1 LALTDVASNIDLDNQ
16 TDVEFD
22 YDLINKITA
31 DLTQKEIELIICHN
45 DYIQELN
52 KEYRGIDKPT
62 DVLSFPLEDMP
73 YSPIGTIII
82 SADYVADKAKEYGH
96 TLNEEFTLLYIH
108 GLLHILGYD
117 HEVDSGEHREE
128 EKNIIEKYNLPS
140 SLIIR
145 NDD

>member
-1 LALTDVASNIDLDNQ
+1 MTDVASNIDLDNQ

>member
-1 LALTDVASNIDLDNQ
+1 MTDVANNIDLDNQ
-16 TDVEFD
+16 TDMEFD
-22 YDLINKITA
+22 FDLINKITA
-31 DLTQKEIELIICHN
+31 DLTQKEIELIICNN

-73 YSPIGTIII
+73 YAPLGTIII
-82 SADYVADKAKEYGH
+82 SVDYVSAKAKEYGH
-96 TLNEEFTLLYIH
+96 TANEELTLLYLH
-108 GLLHILGYD
+108 GLLHLLGYD
-117 HEVDSGEHREE
+117 HEIDSGEHREE
-128 EKNIIEKYNLPS
+128 EKKVINKYNLPS